1 MGIRRSDLQ
10 PLVVSASFD
19 RPSESPIVTYASGDL
34 VANSTTLANV
44 APLTFGFPEDTT
56 PGNAT
61 AKADKSLLRIERV
74 MILKSSTTTTNA
86 SFRVHFLTQN
96 PCSTSPLGLTNAD
109 NGAISFNKAGYVG
122 YVDITAMIAMKDGAA
137 GFAWPTGALTSPE
150 EATLYA
156 FLEVRGAYAPASGES
171 FTVTVDALRI

>member
-61 AKADKSLLRIERV
+61 AKADKSLALLIQRNHSATRGIYAHGYYV
-74 MILKSSTTTTNA
+74 PFVPKS
-86 SFRVHFLTQN
+86 
-96 PCSTSPLGLTNAD
+96 
-109 NGAISFNKAGYVG
+109 
-122 YVDITAMIAMKDGAA
+122 
-137 GFAWPTGALTSPE
+137 
-150 EATLYA
+150 
-156 FLEVRGAYAPASGES
+156 
-171 FTVTVDALRI
+171 TV